1 MPENKFSPP
10 YYGGVYSP
18 EITEL
23 PEAGFDIEMMK
34 KSGFNVVKIGDNGWN
49 IVEKSKG
56 VFDFSFYNIP
66 DVEKFNDLGS
76 SALNSNSLASCQKY
90 LPQSVFV
97 IKYFPFLYLIA
108 YPVDPNLV
116 V

>member
-34 KSGFNVVKIGDNGWN
+34 KSGFNVVKIGDNRS
-49 IVEKSKG
+49 E
-56 VFDFSFYNIP
+56 
-66 DVEKFNDLGS
+66 ERR
-76 SALNSNSLASCQKY
+76 
-90 LPQSVFV
+90 
-97 IKYFPFLYLIA
+97 
-108 YPVDPNLV
+108 
-116 V
+116 